1 MCREPQGPAST
12 GLGVILGT
20 VPSMLSQSPGR
31 SRTTVNGRSL
41 NPTGIQL
48 ESPGPHEPQQ
58 PRMWPLQQ
66 SARPTQECSS
76 HLQHHHTQV
85 RPGTAS
91 QDAERKKA
99 KGKKVASA
107 PAVVKKQE
115 AKKVVNPLCEKNV
128 GIRQDIQ
135 PKGTS
140 PALSNGHTTSGC
152 CGKGLFSLNVRKCLP
167 RLTSL
172 PRPWTTTQ

>member
-1 MCREPQGPAST
+1 MPTCREPQGPAST

-48 ESPGPHEPQQ
+48 ESPGPQEPQQ

-76 HLQHHHTQV
+76 PLQHHHTQV
-85 RPGTAS
+85 RPGTGELAKER
-91 QDAERKKA
+91 DALRVRCWPGEAEKGGLYSLKSCEVGGHQHPLEKA
-99 KGKKVASA
+99 QG
-107 PAVVKKQE
+107 E
-115 AKKVVNPLCEKNV
+115 AQFTFLCVLTVSLKC
-128 GIRQDIQ
+128 
-135 PKGTS
+135 S
-140 PALSNGHTTSGC
+140 LSGC
-152 CGKGLFSLNVRKCLP
+152 SRAHGVLLN
-167 RLTSL
+167 
-172 PRPWTTTQ
+172 